1 MSYKS
6 AGSLLFLNLILNSV
20 HLKSIYESKDIPKD
34 TQSPFASLT
43 PQYLYP
49 RLLSD
54 IKFDKL
60 SEADK
65 TALTFLDVSKQNFY
79 NKKELWQTEVP
90 MFAQEAHNN
99 TCRALGIKPTQ
110 IIPCMFRDNAAMNA
124 DKWSIYDTANT
135 NIYLNMGKDYTIGRP
150 SLLLENIN
158 AVTRQHQIYQNILTA
173 TTDPESLSDYDYFV
187 ALSCAV
193 KTYVYEQLRTYDPQC
208 YRIELGADYAT
219 PSAID
224 QVLFSFA
231 KTRQDFQSAN
241 LYGGAVREGLRHNE
255 EVYYDFLSRE
265 LLTNTL
271 TNVEDLFGYFE
282 NTDLNQTSGGMMH
295 KMLKGL
301 ERSCASA
308 FFNALG
314 ADMTKG
320 QTVSQYIDEL
330 EVEMFDRCGLEM
342 PTEQEVQDYIDET
355 QPHFESEEEAE
366 AYYASVREM
375 GHEMTEEE
383 LAEYGD
389 DNGVP
394 TQYGEGFD
402 DDAESDDVEPNYKEM
417 QNVLPPEGK
426 IDQITTLPFHNYI
439 TKNQTPQTPT
449 EQN

>member
-1 MSYKS
+1 M
-6 AGSLLFLNLILNSV
+6 FLNLILNSTA
-20 HLKSIYESKDIPKD
+20 LKNVYDSKDIAKD

-79 NKKELWQTEVP
+79 NKKELWQTEIP

-124 DKWSIYDTANT
+124 DKWVIYDAANS
-135 NIYLNMGKDYTIGRP
+135 NIFLNMGKDYTIARP
-150 SLLLENIN
+150 SLMLESVN
-158 AVTRQHQIYQNILTA
+158 AATMQHKIYQDILRA
-173 TTDPESLSDYDYFV
+173 TTDPESLSDYEYFV

-193 KTYVYEQLRTYDPQC
+193 KTYVYEQLRVNDPQA
-208 YRIELGADYAT
+208 YRIEIAADYAT
-219 PSAID
+219 PDIIT
-224 QVLFSFA
+224 QVMYGFN
-231 KTRQDFQSAN
+231 KTRQDFQGVN

-271 TNVEDLFGYFE
+271 VNMEDILGYFE
-282 NTDLNQTSGGMMH
+282 HSDLNEVSSGMMFTI
-295 KMLKGL
+295 LKGL
-301 ERSCASA
+301 ERNCASA
-308 FFNALG
+308 FFNSLG

-320 QTVSQYIDEL
+320 QTISQYVDEL

-366 AYYASVREM
+366 EYYASIKERGSQM
-375 GHEMTEEE
+375 SEEE
-383 LAEYGD
+383 LAEYGN

-426 IDQITTLPFHNYI
+426 IDQITSLPFHNYI